1 MIYICCV
8 INEAAN
14 YTTTQFIEQI
24 IHLKSTNTFLT
35 SQLAEKDAALLMLK
49 AEIDQIRRLI
59 YGSRSERFAPQV
71 NPEQTT
77 LILDVAT
84 AEIKPAES
92 QTITYQ
98 REKKSTTVSVH
109 TGRNPLPAHLPRV
122 EIILEPTGDVSGM
135 KQIGKEIT
143 EQLEFDPGKFF
154 VKQFIRPKYAK
165 PDGEGILMAELP
177 SRPIEKGIPG
187 PGLLASI
194 TIEKYADH
202 LPLYRQI
209 ERFKRSGITIAPS
222 TMSDWISAASQLISP
237 LYEVLKKK
245 VLSSDYLQADETPI
259 KVLDR
264 DKKGKIHRG
273 YYWVYRDP
281 VSGLVLFDY
290 RQGRG
295 REGPTEMLKDFEGHL
310 QTDGYG
316 VYDSF
321 DNGKIKLLN
330 CMAHARRYF
339 EQALDN
345 DRPRAEYALKE
356 IQQLYVVER
365 QARENKLDHSQRYEL
380 RQHQSIDVLEGL
392 HDWLKNSIIQVLP
405 KSSIG
410 QAMAYALPRWE
421 KLMLY
426 TTDGKLEIDNNPV
439 ENSIRPIAIGRKNYL
454 FAGSHAAAQRS
465 AMIYSLLG
473 TCKLKNIEP
482 YTWLKNIFEVIPDH
496 KANRLEELL
505 PGYQA

>member
-1 MIYICCV
+1 MISACE
-8 INEAAN
+8 NH
-14 YTTTQFIEQI
+14 TKKQLIEQI
-24 IHLKSTNTFLT
+24 INLNSTVTI
-35 SQLAEKDAALLMLK
+35 LK
-49 AEIDQIRRLI
+49 AELDQLKRLI
-59 YGSRSERFAPQV
+59 YGSRSERFAPDV

-77 LILDVAT
+77 LALNIST
-84 AEIKPAES
+84 IEMKPAEK
-92 QTITYQ
+92 QTITYE
-98 REKKSTTVSVH
+98 RDKKSPSLSIH

-122 EIILEPTGDVSGM
+122 EILLEPQGDVSQL
-135 KQIGKEIT
+135 KRIGKEIT
-143 EQLEFDPGKFF
+143 EQLEFEPGKFF
-154 VKQFIRPKYAK
+154 VKQFIRPKYAMAQ
-165 PDGEGILMAELP
+165 GEGVLMAELP

-194 TIEKYADH
+194 VIEKYADH
-202 LPLYRQI
+202 IPLYRQI
-209 ERFKRSGITIAPS
+209 ERFRREGIRIAPS
-222 TMSDWISAASQLISP
+222 TMSDWIAAACTLVAP

-259 KVLDR
+259 KVLDK
-264 DKKGKIHRG
+264 DKKGKTHRG

-281 VSGLVLFDY
+281 VCGRVLFDY

-295 REGPTEMLKDFEGHL
+295 RDGPTEVLKNFEGYL

-321 DNGKIKLLN
+321 DHGKIKLLH

-345 DRPRAEYALKE
+345 DQLRSEYALKE
-356 IQQLYVVER
+356 IQKLYVIEKHARVEELNQQQR
-365 QARENKLDHSQRYEL
+365 QALRERE
-380 RQHQSIDVLEGL
+380 SIPVLEEL
-392 HDWLKNSIIQVLP
+392 HAWLKNSIMEVLP

-426 TTDGKLEIDNNPV
+426 TTDGKLEIDNNLV

-454 FAGSHAAAQRS
+454 FAGSHAAAQRA

-482 YTWLKNIFEVIPDH
+482 FAWLKNIFAVIPDH

-505 PGYQA
+505 P

>member
-1 MIYICCV
+1 MINAVEKYSR
-8 INEAAN
+8 
-14 YTTTQFIEQI
+14 TQLIEQI
-24 IHLKSTNTFLT
+24 ISQKSSIELLT
-35 SQLAEKDAALLMLK
+35 SQLSEKDAALLMLK
-49 AEIDQIRRLI
+49 TEIEQIKRLI
-59 YGSRSERFAPQV
+59 YGSKSERFVPDV
-71 NPEQTT
+71 NPEQTM
-77 LILDVAT
+77 LALDIAVLEEASAAT
-84 AEIKPAES
+84 QI
-92 QTITYQ
+92 ITYK
-98 REKKSTTVSVH
+98 RKKTEAIVSVH
-109 TGRNPLPAHLPRV
+109 SGRKALPAHLPRV
-122 EIILEPTGDVSGM
+122 EIIIEPTEDTTGL

-165 PDGEGILMAELP
+165 LQGEGVLMAELP

-187 PGLLASI
+187 PGLLSSI
-194 TIEKYADH
+194 IIEKYADH

-222 TMSDWISAASQLISP
+222 TMSDWISAACQLISP
-237 LYEVLKKK
+237 LGEVLKKK

-264 DKKGKIHRG
+264 NKKGSTHRG

-295 REGPTEMLKDFEGHL
+295 REGPRDMLKDFQGHL
-310 QTDGYG
+310 QTDAYG

-321 DNGKIKLLN
+321 DNEKIKLLH

-345 DRPRAEYALKE
+345 DQVRSEHALLQMQYLYA
-356 IQQLYVVER
+356 IER
-365 QARENKLDHSQRYEL
+365 YCRENKVSFEERQRH
-380 RQHQSIDVLEGL
+380 RQQDGLPILEQL
-392 HDWLKNSIIQVLP
+392 HTWLKEHVLQVTP
-405 KSSIG
+405 RSSIG
-410 QAMAYALPRWE
+410 QAIAYMLSRWD
-421 KLMLY
+421 KFIVY
-426 TTDGKLEIDNNPV
+426 TTDGKLEIDNNLV

-454 FAGSHAAAQRS
+454 FAGSHAAAERA

-482 YTWLKNIFEVIPDH
+482 YSWLKNVFEVIPDYKTSQLH
-496 KANRLEELL
+496 QLL
-505 PGYQA
+505 PGFKA

>member
-1 MIYICCV
+1 MLIYICCV
-8 INEAAN
+8 IEGYEN
-14 YTTTQFIEQI
+14 YNRTQFIEHI
-24 IHLKSTNTFLT
+24 IHLQSEH
-35 SQLAEKDAALLMLK
+35 AELNFKYLRLQTEL
-49 AEIDQIRRLI
+49 DQIRRLI
-59 YGSRSERFAPQV
+59 YGSRSERFAPPV

-77 LILDVAT
+77 LALNVAT
-84 AEIKPAES
+84 IEPTGAET
-92 QTITYQ
+92 QTITYE
-98 REKKSTTVSVH
+98 RKKSSSSQTVH
-109 TGRNPLPAHLPRV
+109 AGRNPLPAHLPRV
-122 EIILEPTGDVSGM
+122 EIILEPTEDVSGM

-264 DKKGKIHRG
+264 DKKGKTHRG

-295 REGPTEMLKDFEGHL
+295 REGPTEMLENFEGHL

-321 DNGKIKLLN
+321 DTEKIKLLH

-339 EQALDN
+339 DQALDN

-356 IQQLYVVER
+356 IQKLYVVEK
-365 QARENKLDHSQRYEL
+365 QARENKLNHSQRYEL
-380 RQHQSIDVLEGL
+380 RQQESIAVLEGI
-392 HDWLKNSIIQVLP
+392 HDWLKNSILEVLP

-410 QAMAYALPRWE
+410 QAIAYALPRWE

-454 FAGSHAAAQRS
+454 FAGSHAAAERA

-482 YTWLKNIFEVIPDH
+482 YTWLKNIFEVIPEH

>member
-1 MIYICCV
+1 M
-8 INEAAN
+8 AA
-14 YTTTQFIEQI
+14 
-24 IHLKSTNTFLT
+24 
-35 SQLAEKDAALLMLK
+35 
-49 AEIDQIRRLI
+49 
-59 YGSRSERFAPQV
+59 RSERFAPQV

-77 LILDVAT
+77 LALNIAVIEPT
-84 AEIKPAES
+84 PAQG
-92 QTITYQ
+92 QTITYE
-98 REKKSTTVSVH
+98 RKKSSSTHTVH

-122 EIILEPTGDVSGM
+122 EILLEPTQDVSGL
-135 KQIGKEIT
+135 KLIGKEIT
-143 EQLEFDPGKFF
+143 EQLECDPVRFF
-154 VKQFIRPKYAK
+154 VKQYIRPKYAK
-165 PDGEGILMAELP
+165 PDGEGVLMAELP

-222 TMSDWISAASQLISP
+222 TMSDWISASCELISP

-245 VLSSDYLQADETPI
+245 VLSSNYLQADETPI

-264 DKKGKIHRG
+264 DKKGKTHRG

-295 REGPTEMLKDFEGHL
+295 RDGPTEMLEDFEGHL

-321 DNGKIKLLN
+321 DNGKIKLLH

-345 DRPRAEYALKE
+345 DPARAEYALTE
-356 IQQLYVVER
+356 IQKLYVVEK
-365 QARENKLDHSQRYEL
+365 QARENELNHRERYEL
-380 RQHQSIDVLEGL
+380 RQQESIAVLQGL
-392 HDWLKNSIIQVLP
+392 HDWLKSSIVQVLP

-410 QAMAYALPRWE
+410 QAMAYALPRWG

-426 TTDGKLEIDNNPV
+426 TTDGKLEIDNNLV

-454 FAGSHAAAQRS
+454 FAGSHASAQRA

-473 TCKLKNIEP
+473 SCKLKKVEP
-482 YTWLKNIFEVIPDH
+482 YAWLKNIFDIIPDH
-496 KANRLEELL
+496 KAKRLEELL
-505 PGYQA
+505 P

>member
-1 MIYICCV
+1 V
-8 INEAAN
+8 IAAYEN
-14 YTTTQFIEQI
+14 HTKTQLIEQI
-24 IHLKSTNTFLT
+24 HTLNFTITSLKTELD
-35 SQLAEKDAALLMLK
+35 QL
-49 AEIDQIRRLI
+49 RRLI
-59 YGSRSERFAPQV
+59 YGSRSERFVPEV

-77 LILDVAT
+77 LALEIAT
-84 AEIKPAES
+84 LEAKPVEK
-92 QTITYQ
+92 QIITYERKTNSSSQ
-98 REKKSTTVSVH
+98 SVH

-122 EIILEPTGDVSGM
+122 EIIIEPTEDVSGM
-135 KQIGKEIT
+135 KKIGKEIT

-165 PDGEGILMAELP
+165 ADGEGVLMAELP

-194 TIEKYADH
+194 TIEKYVDH

-209 ERFKRSGITIAPS
+209 ERFKRSGISIAAS
-222 TMSDWISAASQLISP
+222 TMSDWITAACRLVTP
-237 LYEVLKKK
+237 LHDVLKKK
-245 VLSSDYLQADETPI
+245 VLSSEYLQADETPI

-264 DKKGKIHRG
+264 DKKGKTHRG

-295 REGPTEMLKDFEGHL
+295 RDGPAEVLKNFEGHL

-321 DNGKIKLLN
+321 DNGKIKLLH

-339 EQALDN
+339 EQSLDN
-345 DRPRAEYALKE
+345 DRLRAEHVLKE
-356 IQQLYVVER
+356 IQELYGIEKR
-365 QARENKLDHSQRYEL
+365 AREQELNQRQRQEL
-380 RQHQSIDVLEGL
+380 RERESLPVLKGL
-392 HDWLKNSIIQVLP
+392 HDWLKNSIIEVLP

-410 QAMAYALPRWE
+410 QAMAYALSRWE

-426 TTDGKLEIDNNPV
+426 TTDGKLEIDNNLV

-454 FAGSHAAAQRS
+454 FAGSHAAAER
-465 AMIYSLLG
+465 AAIIYSLLG

-482 YTWLKNIFEVIPDH
+482 YAWLKNIFEVIPEH

-505 PGYQA
+505 P